1 MGDLSAEGSALM
13 AFRSAVGRFVLSWN
27 NSVSPC
33 QWLGVTCSG
42 DHVTAV
48 HLPGCGLIGRIPAGI
63 LGNLSNLH
71 TLSLRF
77 NALSGPLPNDL
88 FRCFQLRNLYLQ
100 GNRFSGVIPASVS
113 SLTNLVRLN
122 LADNNFSG
130 AIPPALNNLTR
141 LGTLYLEGNHLSGEI
156 PQLDLPNLT
165 QFNISYNLLHGSIPA
180 KLRALPVDAFLGMP
194 LCGAPLGPCPGE
206 FSPSPTPVSARGGS
220 KLSGGAIAG
229 IAIGAA
235 IVLLVLLS
243 VMFLLCRRKGNSRA
257 ADSANPPELEAA
269 LTDKRMT
276 EGVGANRP
284 PAPTDSANPRSSAA
298 ASGPRKQLVFISQ
311 GAKIFDLEEL
321 LRASAEV
328 LGKGTFGTTYKAV
341 LEAGAVV
348 AVKRLRDANVTDK
361 EFKEKVEDIGAMNHT
376 NLVPLRAYYHGKDE
390 KLLVYDYIPMG
401 SLSSLL
407 HGKNRGSGRT
417 PLKWEIR
424 TSIALDAA
432 RGIEYIH
439 STSPT
444 ASHGNIKS
452 SNILLATS
460 YEARVSDHGL
470 ARLVGAASASNRV
483 AGYRAPEVTDTR
495 KVSQK
500 ADVYSFGVL
509 LLELLTERLPL
520 RHSSTRRALI
530 CRGGYSRW
538 SGKSG
543 LPRCLTW
550 SF

>member
-1 MGDLSAEGSALM
+1 
-13 AFRSAVGRFVLSWN
+13 
-27 NSVSPC
+27 
-33 QWLGVTCSG
+33 
-42 DHVTAV
+42 
-48 HLPGCGLIGRIPAGI
+48 
-63 LGNLSNLH
+63 
-71 TLSLRF
+71 
-77 NALSGPLPNDL
+77 
-88 FRCFQLRNLYLQ
+88 
-100 GNRFSGVIPASVS
+100 
-113 SLTNLVRLN
+113 
-122 LADNNFSG
+122 
-130 AIPPALNNLTR
+130 
-141 LGTLYLEGNHLSGEI
+141 
-156 PQLDLPNLT
+156 
-165 QFNISYNLLHGSIPA
+165 
-180 KLRALPVDAFLGMP
+180 MP
-194 LCGAPLGPCPGE
+194 LCGAPLGPCSGE

-243 VMFLLCRRKGNSRA
+243 VLFLLCRRKGNSRA

-390 KLLVYDYIPMG
+390 KLLVYDYIQMG

-407 HGKNRGSGRT
+407 HGNRGSGRT

-470 ARLVGAASASNRV
+470 ARLVGRPPHPTASLDTVRRRSPIRGRFLRRRTSTASACFS
-483 AGYRAPEVTDTR
+483 
-495 KVSQK
+495 S
-500 ADVYSFGVL
+500 SCSL
-509 LLELLTERLPL
+509 ERLPL